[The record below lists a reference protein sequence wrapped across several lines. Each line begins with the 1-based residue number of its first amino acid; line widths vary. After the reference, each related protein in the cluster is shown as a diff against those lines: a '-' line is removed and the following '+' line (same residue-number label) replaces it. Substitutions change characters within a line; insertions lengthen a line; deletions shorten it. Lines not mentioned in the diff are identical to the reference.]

1 MKTAIIQIV
10 QNNSSLTFIATSSF
24 SGVVNVDS
32 VNNEIKG
39 ALLLI
44 NWHVGC
50 NVFIRQA
57 PLGTQ
62 NNDKFEI

>member
-24 SGVVNVDS
+24 SGIVDVDA
-32 VNNEIKG
+32 VNNEIEG

-44 NWHVGC
+44 
-50 NVFIRQA
+50 
-57 PLGTQ
+57 
-62 NNDKFEI
+62 D